1 MMGKTRILLADDQ
14 ALILDGIQVIL
25 EAEED
30 FEVVGIARD
39 GEEAYVLAI
48 KLKPDIALL
57 DIRMPHMNG
66 VECMRRIKK
75 AEPEMIV
82 LLLTTFDD
90 QAYIQD
96 AFRYGANGYLL
107 KDISRQKL
115 IRTIRDALT
124 GETILPA
131 KVAAKLVQCVL
142 DKTTNLSSAEESA
155 SASQNTC
162 KAENYGFTDREN
174 RIASLLAKGFT
185 NKQMAIKLSFSEGTV
200 KNTVSS
206 IYDKI
211 NLYDRA
217 TAAIFLKEHGY

>member
-1 MMGKTRILLADDQ
+1 MGKIRIVLADDQ
-14 ALILDGIQVIL
+14 ALILDGIQVLL
-25 EAEED
+25 ETEED
-30 FEVVGIARD
+30 FEVVGVARD
-39 GEEAYVLAI
+39 GAEAFELAVT
-48 KLKPDIALL
+48 LKPDIVLL
-57 DIRMPHMNG
+57 DIRMPHMDG
-66 VECMRRIKK
+66 VESMRRIKK
-75 AEPEMIV
+75 AEPDMIV

-90 QAYIQD
+90 QSYIQD

-131 KVAAKLVQCVL
+131 RIAAKLVQEVI
-142 DKTTNLSSAEESA
+142 DKNTTQRSAEESA
-155 SASQNTC
+155 SASQSTC
-162 KAENYGFTDREN
+162 PTENYGFTDREYK
-174 RIASLLAKGFT
+174 IASLLAKGFT